1 MNSLQYLKVV
11 VYFLILTE
19 LMRFFVEVLCCEVF
33 KFLGKDLM
41 DFGIRSGKSLS
52 LGMPK
57 ASQGKIQGQPSLSLG
72 MPRKASPLSSSSIGN
87 FTWGYISPHDMCFAW
102 SVLYDLSLWF
112 LVYHNHPC
120 CTHLFGETRM
130 NRNLL
135 EYSMCFTY
143 IFWAR

>member
-1 MNSLQYLKVV
+1 MSSLQYLKVV

-57 ASQGKIQGQPSLSLG
+57 APQGKIQGQP
-72 MPRKASPLSSSSIGN
+72 KA
-87 FTWGYISPHDMCFAW
+87 
-102 SVLYDLSLWF
+102 
-112 LVYHNHPC
+112 
-120 CTHLFGETRM
+120 
-130 NRNLL
+130 
-135 EYSMCFTY
+135 
-143 IFWAR
+143 